1 MATYTVNYSEVESL
15 AMNYAAMDVN
25 AWIQNAAHDR
35 ARIAIEEIIQICVP
49 KYLAAGIQM
58 PVSSLDIVKDG
69 YERGWI
75 KTAARRNQEAMDMN
89 RE

>member
-1 MATYTVNYSEVESL
+1 MATYTVNYSEVEHL
-15 AMNYAAMDVN
+15 AMEYVSADINE
-25 AWIQNAAHDR
+25 WIQNATHDR
-35 ARIAIEEIIQICVP
+35 ARIAIEDIIQTCVP

-58 PVSSLDIVKDG
+58 PVSSLDIVKDA

-89 RE
+89 RG